1 MVLPPAGSKKR
12 RGLERGGV
20 RLSPPYLPYP
30 HIIGRNGNSRNG
42 EKRGRDIRRAKKER
56 RESGD
61 YNFFFLDPHPA
72 GADETLWLAA
82 KKGD

>member
-1 MVLPPAGSKKR
+1 MGKK
-12 RGLERGGV
+12 
-20 RLSPPYLPYP
+20 
-30 HIIGRNGNSRNG
+30 
-42 EKRGRDIRRAKKER
+42 GRDIRRAKKER

-72 GADETLWLAA
+72 GADENLWLAA

>member
-20 RLSPPYLPYP
+20 RLSPPYLLYP

-42 EKRGRDIRRAKKER
+42 GKGGEGYKKGQKER

-72 GADETLWLAA
+72 GADENLWLAA